1 MLVKCVRVT
10 ARSLALGGALAA
22 VVARLACGPVAAAC
36 CGNGPIVGP
45 RPATPLMEREPAG
58 GPVEVLVLAP
68 LDGAGAWPASLRSAL
83 AMLPGV
89 GRVEVDPARG
99 LARVGFRERQV
110 PVEALVES
118 ARLAGVL
125 ARPTRLVRIPLP
137 NGGEKGRAAAV
148 EAMLM
153 REASVREF
161 ELEVEGAAA
170 VARVWAESEA
180 GLGGLI
186 DRVTRVQPG
195 PAPVR

>member
-1 MLVKCVRVT
+1 MSLGL
-10 ARSLALGGALAA
+10 AILFLALLAGASTAW
-22 VVARLACGPVAAAC
+22 GC
-36 CGNGPIVGP
+36 CGQGPIVGP